1 MQFWCQIYSSISNVL
16 ILHSKILLHF
26 NSNYWAMNTF
36 HKVYLLSQAY
46 KISQTVFINFIL
58 KDGPTMVCMHYAV
71 LPVFQN
77 NFNSWN
83 ILYFDLLQHML
94 TALDLQHIHMRIPN
108 QQFLNFYIQQC
119 LALWQTDKTALNAFL
134 SSLLDQLIFK
144 YPLKTEV
151 MSKICTFYLLKIVH

>member
-1 MQFWCQIYSSISNVL
+1 
-16 ILHSKILLHF
+16 
-26 NSNYWAMNTF
+26 MNTF

-119 LALWQTDKTALNAFL
+119 LAL
-134 SSLLDQLIFK
+134 
-144 YPLKTEV
+144 
-151 MSKICTFYLLKIVH
+151 